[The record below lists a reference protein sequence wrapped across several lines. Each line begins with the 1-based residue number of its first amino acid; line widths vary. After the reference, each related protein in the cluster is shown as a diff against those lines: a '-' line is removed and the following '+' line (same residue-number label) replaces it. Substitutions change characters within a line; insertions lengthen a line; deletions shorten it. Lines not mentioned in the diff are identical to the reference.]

1 MNRRALRNTTTARGG
16 GRGRERGQ
24 GGGGVSERLET
35 AQTLSP
41 TEWSAQGH
49 QGRSFL
55 KARRRRTR
63 HAHRHSLRFAGG
75 ATAAAGGGWS
85 GPPPRWHRRQARP
98 TAAGALAGQPLRG
111 EQLCGGGGVW
121 LGVVRGGRE
130 GKRQR
135 PPDSRGQGAGLGTR
149 RGREVGARGGGGSL
163 LARRPAAN
171 PSPARAWRGLRP
183 LGRAR
188 WTRRRRAVH

>member
-1 MNRRALRNTTTARGG
+1 M
-16 GRGRERGQ
+16 
-24 GGGGVSERLET
+24 SERLET

-41 TEWSAQGH
+41 TEWPAQDH

-85 GPPPRWHRRQARP
+85 GPPPRWHRRRARP

-149 RGREVGARGGGGSL
+149 RGREVGARGG
-163 LARRPAAN
+163 
-171 PSPARAWRGLRP
+171 RGLS
-183 LGRAR
+183 LSEG
-188 WTRRRRAVH
+188 RRRTPRQHALGVACVLSGARVGPGDDVQCTDWAAGGAMKSEQKK